1 MNKYITLTK
10 ILLKNGN
17 TSTGIKKNSKIKKAS
32 LGIIILLALL
42 PTIKL
47 FSLFISSAYDYLYKI
62 DQQGLILSLGISFT
76 SVFIF
81 FFAIFYSINVL
92 YFSKDIDLLLPLPL
106 KPWEILLSKFTVI
119 LIYEYLTEIF
129 ILLPILLVYGYK
141 SSGGPLYFI
150 YSTILFLI
158 VPIIPIAAA
167 SILNMIIM
175 SFTNIGKHRDILKI
189 LGGVFAMVFAIGLNI
204 VLQKMTVSSQNFENI
219 FKMINKG
226 NNSLVSLS
234 NRLFPGSTLSAGS
247 LVYSSN
253 FRGFENLTLFVI
265 LNILIVSLFSVLG
278 QYLYFKGAQG
288 GSEISA
294 KRINLDYSKLN
305 KISSSNSKFKA
316 LLLAEIKSLFRTPV
330 YFMNCI
336 LVNIIIPIVLFIPL
350 LVQPESFHKLNA
362 LMNIKVTSTTTMICI
377 IISLAAGSILGAS
390 NSITS
395 TAISREGENIFVK
408 KYLPVSYSTQIMAK
422 VISGVLVAITS
433 IFLILIGLTL
443 FIKLSIYL
451 SIISLLISFVGIL
464 LTSMTGILIDLRFPR
479 LHWDNEVK
487 AVKQNF
493 NTFINTIISFIITG
507 ILIFSMINFYD
518 YINEIAVFGLCIII
532 AANFILYKI
541 IRSKGISMFKN
552 IEI

>member
-1 MNKYITLTK
+1 MNKYMVLTK
-10 ILLKNGN
+10 VLLKNGSN
-17 TSTGIKKNSKIKKAS
+17 SVSMKKNSKIKKAA
-32 LGIIILLALL
+32 LWILILLALL

-47 FSLFISSAYDYLYKI
+47 FSIFVSSAYDYLYKI
-62 DQQGLILSLGISFT
+62 GQQGLILSLGISFT
-76 SVFIF
+76 SIFIF

-92 YFSKDIDLLLPLPL
+92 YFSKDIDLLIPLPL
-106 KPWEILLSKFTVI
+106 KPCQILLSKFTVI
-119 LIYEYLTEIF
+119 LIYEYLTEAF

-141 SSGGPLYFI
+141 SSGNLLYFI
-150 YSTILFLI
+150 YSVILFLI

-189 LGGVFAMVFAIGLNI
+189 LGGVFAMIFAIGLNV
-204 VLQKMTVSSQNFENI
+204 VLQKMTVSSQNYENI
-219 FKMINKG
+219 FRMINEG

-234 NRLFPGSTLSAGS
+234 NRFFPGSTLSASS
-247 LVYSSN
+247 LVYSSS
-253 FRGFENLTLFVI
+253 FRGFENLILFIV
-265 LNILIVSLFSVLG
+265 LNILVISLFSLLG
-278 QYLYFKGAQG
+278 QHLYFKGAQG

-294 KRINLDYSKLN
+294 KRRKLDYSKLN
-305 KISSSNSKFKA
+305 KVSSRNSKFKA
-316 LLLAEIKSLFRTPV
+316 LLLQEIRSLFRTPV

-336 LVNIIIPIVLFIPL
+336 LVNIILPIVLFIPF

-362 LMNIKVTSTTTMICI
+362 LVNIKVTSSTTMICI
-377 IISLAAGSILGAS
+377 IISLAAGLILGAS

-395 TAISREGENIFVK
+395 TAISREGENIFAK

-422 VISGVLVAITS
+422 VISGVLVAIAS
-433 IFLILIGLTL
+433 IFLILIVLKL
-443 FIKLSIYL
+443 FAKIPIYL
-451 SIISLLISFVGIL
+451 LIISLLVSFAGIL
-464 LTSMTGILIDLRFPR
+464 LTSMTGILIDLASPK

-493 NTFINTIISFIITG
+493 NSFINIIISFILTG

-518 YINEIAVFGLCIII
+518 YLDKVAILGLCIII
-532 AANFILYKI
+532 VSNFILYKVI
-541 IRSKGISMFKN
+541 NSKGISMFEN

>member
-1 MNKYITLTK
+1 MNNYIVLTK
-10 ILLKNGN
+10 VLLKNGSN
-17 TSTGIKKNSKIKKAS
+17 SASMKKNSNIKKAA
-32 LGIIILLALL
+32 LWIIILLALL

-62 DQQGLILSLGISFT
+62 GQQGLILSLGISFT

-129 ILLPILLVYGYK
+129 ILLPILLIYGYK
-141 SSGGPLYFI
+141 GSYNPLYFI
-150 YSTILFLI
+150 YSAVLFLI

-167 SILNMIIM
+167 SILNMVIM

-189 LGGVFAMVFAIGLNI
+189 LGGIFAMLFAIGLNI
-204 VLQKMTVSSQNFENI
+204 VLQKMTVSSQNYENI
-219 FKMINKG
+219 FKMINEG

-234 NRLFPGSTLSAGS
+234 NKFFPGSTLSASS
-247 LVYSSN
+247 LVYSSS
-253 FRGFENLTLFVI
+253 FKGFENLILFIV
-265 LNILIVSLFSVLG
+265 LNILVISLFSVLG

-294 KRINLDYSKLN
+294 KRRELDYSKLN
-305 KISSSNSKFKA
+305 KTSSKNSKFKA
-316 LLLAEIKSLFRTPV
+316 LLLQEMKSIFRTPV

-336 LVNIIIPIVLFIPL
+336 LANIIIPIVLFIPF
-350 LVQPESFHKLNA
+350 LVQPDSFHKLNV
-362 LMNIKVTSTTTMICI
+362 LVNIKVTSTTTMICI
-377 IISLAAGSILGAS
+377 VVSLAAGLILGAS

-408 KYLPVSYSTQIMAK
+408 KYLPVSYSTQIMVK
-422 VISGVLVAITS
+422 VISGVLVGIAS
-433 IFLILIGLTL
+433 IFLVLIGLTL
-443 FIKLSIYL
+443 LVKLPIYF
-451 SIISLLISFVGIL
+451 SVISLLVSFIGIL
-464 LTSMTGILIDLRFPR
+464 LTSMTGILIDLKFPK

-493 NTFINTIISFIITG
+493 NTFINTIISFIVTG
-507 ILIFSMINFYD
+507 ILIFSMINFYS
-518 YINEIAVFGLCIII
+518 YLNEVAVLGLFVII
-532 AANFILYKI
+532 AANFILYKVI
-541 IRSKGISMFKN
+541 CSKGISMFKN
-552 IEI
+552 IEM

>member
-1 MNKYITLTK
+1 MNNYIVLTK
-10 ILLKNGN
+10 VLLKNGSN
-17 TSTGIKKNSKIKKAS
+17 STSMKKNSNIKKAA
-32 LGIIILLALL
+32 LWIIILLALL

-62 DQQGLILSLGISFT
+62 GQQGLILSLGISFT

-129 ILLPILLVYGYK
+129 ILLPILLIYGYK
-141 SSGGPLYFI
+141 GSYNPLYFI
-150 YSTILFLI
+150 YSAVLFLI

-167 SILNMIIM
+167 SILNMVIM

-189 LGGVFAMVFAIGLNI
+189 LGGIFAMLFAIGLNV
-204 VLQKMTVSSQNFENI
+204 VLQKMTVSSQNYENI
-219 FKMINKG
+219 FKMINEG

-234 NRLFPGSTLSAGS
+234 NRFFPGSTLSASS
-247 LVYSSN
+247 LVYSSS
-253 FRGFENLTLFVI
+253 FRGFENLILFIV
-265 LNILIVSLFSVLG
+265 LNILVISLFSVLG

-294 KRINLDYSKLN
+294 KRRELDYSKLN
-305 KISSSNSKFKA
+305 KTSSANSKFKA
-316 LLLAEIKSLFRTPV
+316 LLLQEMKSIFRTPV

-336 LVNIIIPIVLFIPL
+336 LANIIIPIVLFIPF
-350 LVQPESFHKLNA
+350 LVRPDSFHELNV
-362 LMNIKVTSTTTMICI
+362 LVNIKVTSTTTMICI
-377 IISLAAGSILGAS
+377 VVSLAAGLILGAS

-395 TAISREGENIFVK
+395 TAISREGENIFAK

-422 VISGVLVAITS
+422 VISGVLVGITS

-443 FIKLSIYL
+443 LVKLPIYF
-451 SIISLLISFVGIL
+451 SVISLLVSFIGIL
-464 LTSMTGILIDLRFPR
+464 LTSMTGILIDLRFPK

-493 NTFINTIISFIITG
+493 NTFINTIISFIFTG
-507 ILIFSMINFYD
+507 ILIFSMINFYS
-518 YINEIAVFGLCIII
+518 YINEVAVLGLCIIM
-532 AANFILYKI
+532 AANFILYKAI
-541 IRSKGISMFKN
+541 CSKGISMFKN

>member
-1 MNKYITLTK
+1 MNNYIVLTK
-10 ILLKNGN
+10 VLLKNGSN
-17 TSTGIKKNSKIKKAS
+17 SASMKKNSNIKKAA
-32 LGIIILLALL
+32 LWIIILLALL

-62 DQQGLILSLGISFT
+62 GQQGLILSLGISFT

-129 ILLPILLVYGYK
+129 ILLPILLIYGYK
-141 SSGGPLYFI
+141 GSYNPLYFI
-150 YSTILFLI
+150 YSAVLFLI

-167 SILNMIIM
+167 SILNMVIM

-189 LGGVFAMVFAIGLNI
+189 LGGIFAMLFAIGLNI
-204 VLQKMTVSSQNFENI
+204 VLQKMTVSSQNYENI
-219 FKMINKG
+219 FKMINEG

-234 NRLFPGSTLSAGS
+234 NKFFPGSTLSASS
-247 LVYSSN
+247 LVYSSS
-253 FRGFENLTLFVI
+253 FKGFENLILFIV
-265 LNILIVSLFSVLG
+265 LNILVISLFSVLG

-294 KRINLDYSKLN
+294 KRRELDYSKLN
-305 KISSSNSKFKA
+305 KTSSKNSKFKA
-316 LLLAEIKSLFRTPV
+316 LLLQEMKSIFRTPV

-336 LVNIIIPIVLFIPL
+336 LANIIIPIVLFIPF
-350 LVQPESFHKLNA
+350 LVQPDSFHKLNV
-362 LMNIKVTSTTTMICI
+362 LVNIKVTSTTTMICI
-377 IISLAAGSILGAS
+377 VVSLAAGLILGAS

-422 VISGVLVAITS
+422 VISGVLVGIAS
-433 IFLILIGLTL
+433 IFLVLIGLTL
-443 FIKLSIYL
+443 LVKLPIYF
-451 SIISLLISFVGIL
+451 SVISLLVSFIGIL
-464 LTSMTGILIDLRFPR
+464 LTSMTGILIDLKFPK

-493 NTFINTIISFIITG
+493 NTFINTIISFIVTG
-507 ILIFSMINFYD
+507 ILIFSMINFYS
-518 YINEIAVFGLCIII
+518 YLNEVAVLGLFVII
-532 AANFILYKI
+532 AANFILYKVI
-541 IRSKGISMFKN
+541 CSKGISMFKN
-552 IEI
+552 IEM

>member
-1 MNKYITLTK
+1 MNKYIVLTK
-10 ILLKNGN
+10 VLLKNGSN
-17 TSTGIKKNSKIKKAS
+17 SASMKKNSKIRKVA
-32 LGIIILLALL
+32 LWIIILLALL

-47 FSLFISSAYDYLYKI
+47 FSIFVSSAYDYLYKI
-62 DQQGLILSLGISFT
+62 GQQGLILSLGISFT
-76 SVFIF
+76 SIFIF

-150 YSTILFLI
+150 YSAVLFLI

-189 LGGVFAMVFAIGLNI
+189 LGGVFAMIFAIGLNV
-204 VLQKMTVSSQNFENI
+204 VLQKMTISSQNYENI
-219 FKMINKG
+219 FKMINEG

-234 NRLFPGSTLSAGS
+234 NRFFPGSTLSASS
-247 LVYSSN
+247 LVYSSS
-253 FRGFENLTLFVI
+253 FRGFENLILFIV
-265 LNILIVSLFSVLG
+265 LNILVISLFSILG

-288 GSEISA
+288 GSEISS
-294 KRINLDYSKLN
+294 KRKELDYSKLN
-305 KISSSNSKFKA
+305 KVSSRNSKFKA
-316 LLLAEIKSLFRTPV
+316 LLLQEMKSLFRTPV

-362 LMNIKVTSTTTMICI
+362 LVNIKVTLTTTMICI
-377 IISLAAGSILGAS
+377 VISLAAGLILGAS

-422 VISGVLVAITS
+422 VISGAVVAITS
-433 IFLILIGLTL
+433 IFLILIVLKL
-443 FIKLSIYL
+443 FEKIPIYL
-451 SIISLLISFVGIL
+451 LIISLLVSFIGIL
-464 LTSMTGILIDLRFPR
+464 LTSMTGILIDLRFPK

-493 NTFINTIISFIITG
+493 NTFINTIISFILTG
-507 ILIFSMINFYD
+507 ILIFSMINFYS
-518 YINEIAVFGLCIII
+518 YINEVAILGLCIIVI
-532 AANFILYKI
+532 LNFILYKVVN
-541 IRSKGISMFKN
+541 SKGISMFEN